1 MDTQSVL
8 MLVVAAVL
16 VALGASQMS
25 SRRLNRARKQRN
37 RTGMLLIIIGFVIG
51 LIVLVTRVGQ

>member
-8 MLVVAAVL
+8 MLIVAAVL